1 MQACTGATRKP
12 GRSLAPRL
20 GHVGP
25 ASRSLY
31 PLVAVSALG
40 RGLVDLG
47 VPVDVGAGAQAVMDS
62 LAEPAPLNLEQSLT

>member
-1 MQACTGATRKP
+1 MLSGGYGELKEK
-12 GRSLAPRL
+12 LIRL
-20 GHVGP
+20 GHMGP

-47 VPVDVGAGAQAVMDS
+47 VSLDVGAGAQAVMDG
-62 LAEPAPLNLEQSLT
+62 LAQAAPVNLEQSLT